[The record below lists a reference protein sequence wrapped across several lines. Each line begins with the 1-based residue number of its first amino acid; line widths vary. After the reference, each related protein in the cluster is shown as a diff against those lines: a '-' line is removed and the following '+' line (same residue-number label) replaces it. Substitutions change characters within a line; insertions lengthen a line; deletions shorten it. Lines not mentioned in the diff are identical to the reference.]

1 MSNALT
7 IIMGEEGSGSSGQW
21 SEQCLLP
28 APPHPVHP
36 PSTTKAAMYTGAGY
50 ASEYKGTGFKIDDM
64 YIEYDTLGL
73 TPSSTSNQTYI
84 IKKLT
89 ETTALV
95 VINSPSASANKS
107 TAAIMTFDQNNPNSV
122 SIGPTTTLFSGSFT
136 VFMGGADLANH
147 QSRYV
152 KLNTAGTV
160 GIFWGYDSV
169 NAKLVAQA
177 FTIGGIPAT
186 VSVGAT
192 TIISS
197 QAHSGYGEEYA
208 EIVDISSG
216 AATKFLCF
224 FKPTSAQSG
233 TVLVAFSVN
242 VNSRVIT
249 VGTSTA
255 GQGSFD
261 PGGIGACS
269 LGTDKALI
277 AGYGGTNSLNLAVVT
292 VSGTTI
298 TLNTAVGMPSV
309 TLSTFA
315 NTINLAQFATDK
327 AIITWTNG
335 TTQYAGSVSVS
346 GTVPT
351 GTNFG
356 TISTAG
362 IGSTAK
368 LTMNPRPIKVGTDTF
383 YILQYAN
390 NNSIKGASFT
400 TVKVNSS
407 GVVTGSAASTIAQNA
422 SSTNSVIQANSWD
435 YSYCTTTGN
444 VVWYVVGESQWI
456 YNVACTFNTSTGGF
470 ANVLGSGIMFT
481 SQNVPDNAALL
492 RLGVCQISDSLTL
505 IAFQK
510 NTDGRA
516 YHAFHNS
523 GLYSL
528 DMLMPNGQLAGW
540 YNGSG
545 FIITKGIYTSTV
557 PLTQGNVTA
566 GTLVYSL
573 NTDGTLTTSSSN
585 STKIGRLLG
594 DRILVIGG
602 NFVFGT

>member
-1 MSNALT
+1 MSNALQL
-7 IIMGEEGSGSSGQW
+7 ILSEEGGSGRW
-21 SEQCLLP
+21 SDQCLIT

-36 PSTTKAAMYTGAGY
+36 PSTTRAAAYTGAGY
-50 ASEYKGTGFKIDDM
+50 ATTWNGTATKLDNM
-64 YIEYDTLGL
+64 YPETDTLGI
-73 TPSSTSNQTYI
+73 TPSSASNQTYI

-95 VINSPSASANKS
+95 VINSPNASANKS

-152 KLNTAGTV
+152 KLNTANTA

-169 NAKLVAQA
+169 NAKIVAQA

-197 QAHSGYGEEYA
+197 QAHTGYGEEYA
-208 EIVDISSG
+208 EIVDISNG
-216 AATKFLCF
+216 ATTKFLCE
-224 FKPTSAQSG
+224 FKPAPSQSG

-249 VGTSTA
+249 VGTSSV
-255 GQGSFD
+255 GLGSFD
-261 PGGIGACS
+261 PGGLAVCP
-269 LGTDKALI
+269 LGVDKALV
-277 AGYGGTNSLNLAVVT
+277 AGYGGTNNVNVSVVT
-292 VSGTTI
+292 ISGTTCTVNPSI
-298 TLNTAVGMPSV
+298 NMPSV

-351 GTNFG
+351 GTTFG

-390 NNSIKGASFT
+390 SSSNRGASFT
-400 TVKVNSS
+400 IVKVNSS
-407 GVVTGSAASTIAQNA
+407 GVVTGSTASTIAQNA
-422 SSTNSVIQANSWD
+422 STTNTVIQANSWD
-435 YSYCTTTGN
+435 YSYCTATGN

-456 YNVACTFNTSTGGF
+456 YMVACTFNTSTGAF

-481 SQNVPDNAALL
+481 SQNQMNSASLL

-505 IAFQK
+505 TCFEK
-510 NTDGRA
+510 NTDSRV
-516 YHAFHNS
+516 YHAFHNFS
-523 GLYSL
+523 TYSL
-528 DMLMPNGQLAGW
+528 DMLMPTGQLVGW
-540 YNGSG
+540 YDGNGS
-545 FIITKGIYTSTV
+545 IIVKGMYTSNV
-557 PLTQGNVTA
+557 PLTQGSATA
-566 GTLVYSL
+566 GTLVYAL
-573 NTDGTLTTSSSN
+573 NASGDLTSSSTS
-585 STKIGRLLG
+585 STKIGRLIG
-594 DRILVIGG
+594 DRILVIGEG
-602 NFVFGT
+602 FVFAT